1 MDKNTIIGL
10 LLIFAVFMGFS
21 FYTSQKNAKYRE
33 QVEKEMLEQ
42 EQKAREDSIANAVA
56 ASMNSQ
62 VETTDNSETNTTT
75 ASADSAAAKAN
86 EQQKLPL
93 YAVAFQMPAD
103 AANGDFKVVTNKAI
117 YSFARQGGF
126 LKRIELKD
134 VYKFAPKDSVK
145 PQVVLFDGE
154 KNNINIDL
162 MLKNQAIV
170 HSKDLTFSS
179 DIKDSLVVGE
189 DSAMLS
195 LKVFPAGVAATN
207 DSTGNTAES
216 YIEYLYTFYPNDY
229 HFGFRINFVNMSDYL
244 YANNLDYTIE
254 WNALLTCQE
263 RNYQIERDI
272 STIYYMD
279 NVEDVDNL
287 DERKNAKKDFSSP
300 LKWVGFKQ
308 QFFTSTLIAK
318 SAEFSTASLE
328 VKVPA
333 KNETSFLKSM
343 KADLDFKVNDLNN
356 SSFDMMMYVG
366 PCQYKLLK
374 GYDMKLERQVPL
386 GWGFFL
392 LQWCN
397 RYIIIPVFNWLES
410 YGISYGIIILILSL
424 FIKLLVTPVNYK
436 TYISSAKMRAL
447 KPEIEALNKKFPK
460 ADQNQDEMMKK
471 QQATMALYR
480 SAKASPMAGCLPA
493 LIQMPILIAMYRFFP
508 SAYELRQ
515 QPFLWADDLSAY
527 DSILDLSFNI
537 PLYGDHVSLFTLLM
551 TISTIAYTYM
561 NNKLMTPATGNN
573 DQQRMMK
580 VMMYIMPIMFLF
592 MFNSFSS
599 GLTYYYLLI
608 NLITFAQNG
617 IFMLTVNQDK
627 LRAQLLANMKKP
639 VQKSKW
645 QQRMEAMVK
654 QQQELAKKQGRK

>member
-10 LLIFAVFMGFS
+10 LLIFALFMGFS
-21 FYTSQKNAKYRE
+21 FYTSQKNAKHRE
-33 QVEKEMLEQ
+33 QMEKEMLEQ

-56 ASMNSQ
+56 VSMSAQ
-62 VETTDNSETNTTT
+62 QSVDQSATTSSDTTATTNTT
-75 ASADSAAAKAN
+75 AV
-86 EQQKLPL
+86 QQKPL
-93 YAVAFQMPAD
+93 YAVAFQVPED
-103 AANGDFKVVTNKAI
+103 VQNGDFKVVTNKAI
-117 YSFARQGGF
+117 YSFARQGGY

-145 PQVVLFDGE
+145 PQVVLYEGDA
-154 KNNINIDL
+154 NLVNIDL
-162 MLKNQAIV
+162 MLKNQAVV
-170 HSKDLTFSS
+170 HSKDLFFSS
-179 DIKDSLVVGE
+179 DVKDSLLVTK
-189 DSAMLS
+189 DSTVLS
-195 LKVFPAGVAATN
+195 LKVYPAGATVTADSAAPVS
-207 DSTGNTAES
+207 DS
-216 YIEYLYTFYPNDY
+216 YIEYLYSFYPNDY
-229 HFGFRINFVNMSDYL
+229 HFGFRVNFVNMSDYL

-254 WNALLTCQE
+254 WNAMLKSQE

-272 STIYYMD
+272 TTIYYMD
-279 NVEDVDNL
+279 NVEDVKNL
-287 DERKNAKKDFSSP
+287 DERKSDKKDFSSP

-318 SAEFSTASLE
+318 SADFSTASLE
-328 VKVPA
+328 VSVPA
-333 KNETSFLKSM
+333 KDETSLLKTM
-343 KADLDFKVNDLNN
+343 NAELDFRVGDLDKG
-356 SSFDMMMYVG
+356 SFDMMMYVG
-366 PCQYKLLK
+366 PSQYKLLK
-374 GYDMKLERQVPL
+374 EYDMKLERQVPL

-397 RYIIIPVFNWLES
+397 RYMIIPIFNWLES

-447 KPEIEALNKKFPK
+447 KPEIDALSKKFPK

-471 QQATMALYR
+471 QQATMALYK

-515 QPFLWADDLSAY
+515 QSFLWADDLSAY

-537 PLYGDHVSLFTLLM
+537 PLYGNHVSLFTLLM

-561 NNKLMTPATGNN
+561 NNKLMTPATGSG
-573 DQQRMMK
+573 DQQKMMR

-639 VQKSKW
+639 VKKSKW
-645 QQRMEAMVK
+645 QQRMEEMVK
-654 QQQELAKKQGRK
+654 QQQQMAKQKGR

>member
-10 LLIFAVFMGFS
+10 LLIFALFMGFS
-21 FYTSQKNAKYRE
+21 FYTSQKNAKHRE
-33 QVEKEMLEQ
+33 QVEKEMLAQ
-42 EQKAREDSIANAVA
+42 EEKAREDSIANAVA
-56 ASMNSQ
+56 LGMANQQNMND
-62 VETTDNSETNTTT
+62 TTAAVSTATSAPASET
-75 ASADSAAAKAN
+75 
-86 EQQKLPL
+86 QQKLPL

-103 AANGDFKVVTNKAI
+103 AQNGDFKVVTNKAI
-117 YSFARQGGF
+117 YSFARQGGY
-126 LKRIELKD
+126 LKRIEFKD

-145 PQVVLFDGE
+145 PQVVLFDGDA
-154 KNNINIDL
+154 NSLNIDL

-179 DIKDSLVVGE
+179 EVKDSLVVTK
-189 DSAMLS
+189 DSAVLS
-195 LKVFPAGVAATN
+195 LKVFPAGVQGTA
-207 DSTGNTAES
+207 DSTGNAAES
-216 YIEYLYTFYPNDY
+216 YLEYLYTFYPNEY

-244 YANNLDYTIE
+244 YANNLDYTIA
-254 WNALLTCQE
+254 WNAQLTCQE
-263 RNYQIERDI
+263 RNYQIERDM

-287 DERKNAKKDFSSP
+287 DERKSAKKDFSSP

-318 SAEFSTASLE
+318 SADFTTASLE
-328 VKVPA
+328 VTVPA
-333 KNETSFLKSM
+333 KTENTLLKTM
-343 KADLDFKVNDLNN
+343 TADLDFKLNDLNN
-356 SSFDMMMYVG
+356 SSFEMMMYVG
-366 PCQYKLLK
+366 PSQYKLLK

-397 RYIIIPVFNWLES
+397 RYMIIPIFNWLES

-447 KPEIEALNKKFPK
+447 KPEIEALGKRFPK

-471 QQATMALYR
+471 QQATMALYK
-480 SAKASPMAGCLPA
+480 SAKASPMAGCIPA

-515 QPFLWADDLSAY
+515 QPFLWAEDLSAY

-537 PLYGDHVSLFTLLM
+537 PLYGNHVSLFTLLM

-561 NNKLMTPATGNN
+561 NNKLMNPAAGSS

-580 VMMYIMPIMFLF
+580 VMMYLMPIMFLF

-639 VQKSKW
+639 VKKSKW
-645 QQRMEAMVK
+645 QQRMEEMVK
-654 QQQELAKKQGRK
+654 QQQQQMAAKQGKK

>member
-10 LLIFAVFMGFS
+10 LLIFALFMGFS
-21 FYTSQKNAKYRE
+21 FYTSQKNAKHQE
-33 QVEKEMLEQ
+33 QVQKEMMEQ

-56 ASMNSQ
+56 ASMTSQ
-62 VETTDNSETNTTT
+62 TETTNTSGTGSATDDASST
-75 ASADSAAAKAN
+75 AEPK
-86 EQQKLPL
+86 KLPL

-103 AANGDFKVVTNKAI
+103 AANGDFKVVTNKAV
-117 YSFARQGGF
+117 YSFARKGGY
-126 LKRIELKD
+126 LKRVEFKN

-145 PQVVLFDGE
+145 PQVVLFDGDN
-154 KNNINIDL
+154 NNINIDL
-162 MLKNQAIV
+162 MLKNQAVV

-179 DIKDSLVVGE
+179 DIKDSLVVSE
-189 DSAMLS
+189 DSAVLS
-195 LKVFPAGVAATN
+195 LKVFPAGVAAAN
-207 DSTGNTAES
+207 DSTGGSAES

-229 HFGFRINFVNMSDYL
+229 HFGFKVNFVNMSDCL

-263 RNYQIERDI
+263 RNYQIERDM

-279 NVEDVDNL
+279 NVDDVDNL
-287 DERKNAKKDFSSP
+287 DERKSDKKDFSSP

-308 QFFTSTLIAK
+308 QFFTSTMIAK
-318 SAEFSTASLE
+318 SADFSTASLN
-328 VKVPA
+328 VNVPA
-333 KNETSFLKSM
+333 KSETSYLKTM
-343 KADLDFKVNDLNN
+343 TADLDFRVDNLDN

-366 PCQYKLLK
+366 PSQYKLLK
-374 GYDMKLERQVPL
+374 EYDMKLERQVPL

-471 QQATMALYR
+471 QQATMALYK

-515 QPFLWADDLSAY
+515 QSFLWADDLSSY

-537 PLYGDHVSLFTLLM
+537 PLYGNHVSLFTLLM

-580 VMMYIMPIMFLF
+580 IMMYIMPIMFLF

-645 QQRMEAMVK
+645 QQRMEEMVR
-654 QQQELAKKQGRK
+654 QQQEMAKKQGRK

>member
-10 LLIFAVFMGFS
+10 LLIFALFMGFS
-21 FYTSQKNAKYRE
+21 FYTSQKNAKHQE
-33 QVEKEMLEQ
+33 QVQKEMMEQ

-56 ASMNSQ
+56 ASMTSQ
-62 VETTDNSETNTTT
+62 TETTNTSGTGSATDDASST
-75 ASADSAAAKAN
+75 AEPK
-86 EQQKLPL
+86 KLPL
-93 YAVAFQMPAD
+93 YAVAFPMPAD

-117 YSFARQGGF
+117 YSFARQGGY
-126 LKRIELKD
+126 LKRVEFKN

-145 PQVVLFDGE
+145 PQVVLFDGDN
-154 KNNINIDL
+154 NNINIDL
-162 MLKNQAIV
+162 MLKNQAVV

-179 DIKDSLVVGE
+179 DIKDSLVVSE
-189 DSAMLS
+189 DSAVLS
-195 LKVFPAGVAATN
+195 LKVFPAGVAAAN
-207 DSTGNTAES
+207 DSTGGSAES

-229 HFGFRINFVNMSDYL
+229 HFGFKVNFVNMSDCL

-263 RNYQIERDI
+263 RNYQIERDM

-279 NVEDVDNL
+279 NVDDVDNL
-287 DERKNAKKDFSSP
+287 DERKSDKKDFSSP

-308 QFFTSTLIAK
+308 QFFTSTMIAK
-318 SAEFSTASLE
+318 SADFSTASLN
-328 VKVPA
+328 VNVPA
-333 KNETSFLKSM
+333 KSETSYLKTM
-343 KADLDFKVNDLNN
+343 TADLDFRVDNLDN

-366 PCQYKLLK
+366 PSQYKLLK
-374 GYDMKLERQVPL
+374 EYDMKLERQVPL

-471 QQATMALYR
+471 QQATMALYK

-515 QPFLWADDLSAY
+515 QSFLWADDLSSY

-537 PLYGDHVSLFTLLM
+537 PLYGNHVSLFTLLM

-580 VMMYIMPIMFLF
+580 IMMYIMPIMFLF

-645 QQRMEAMVK
+645 QQRMEEMVR
-654 QQQELAKKQGRK
+654 QQQEMAKKQGRK

>member
-10 LLIFAVFMGFS
+10 LLIFALFMGFS
-21 FYTSQKNAKYRE
+21 FYTSQKNAKHQE
-33 QVEKEMLEQ
+33 QVQKEMMEQ

-56 ASMNSQ
+56 ASMTSQ
-62 VETTDNSETNTTT
+62 TETTNTSGTGSATDDASST
-75 ASADSAAAKAN
+75 AEPK
-86 EQQKLPL
+86 KLPL

-117 YSFARQGGF
+117 YSFARKGGY
-126 LKRIELKD
+126 LKRVEFKN

-145 PQVVLFDGE
+145 PQVVLFDGDN
-154 KNNINIDL
+154 NNINIDL
-162 MLKNQAIV
+162 MLKNQAVV

-179 DIKDSLVVGE
+179 DIKDSLVVSE
-189 DSAMLS
+189 DSAVLS
-195 LKVFPAGVAATN
+195 LKVFPAGVAAAN
-207 DSTGNTAES
+207 DSTGGSAES

-229 HFGFRINFVNMSDYL
+229 HFGFKVNFVNMSDCL

-263 RNYQIERDI
+263 RNYQIERDM

-279 NVEDVDNL
+279 NVDDVDNL
-287 DERKNAKKDFSSP
+287 DERKSDKKDFSSP

-308 QFFTSTLIAK
+308 QFFTSTMIAK
-318 SAEFSTASLE
+318 SADFSTASLK
-328 VKVPA
+328 VNVPA
-333 KNETSFLKSM
+333 KSETSYLKTM
-343 KADLDFKVNDLNN
+343 TADLDFRVDNLDN

-366 PCQYKLLK
+366 PSQYKLLK
-374 GYDMKLERQVPL
+374 EYDMKLERQVPL

-471 QQATMALYR
+471 QQATMALYK

-515 QPFLWADDLSAY
+515 QSFLWADDLSSY

-537 PLYGDHVSLFTLLM
+537 PLYGNHVSLFTLLM

-580 VMMYIMPIMFLF
+580 IMMYIMPIMFLF

-645 QQRMEAMVK
+645 QQRMEEMVR
-654 QQQELAKKQGRK
+654 QQQEMAKKQGRK

>member
-10 LLIFAVFMGFS
+10 LLIFALFMGFS
-21 FYTSQKNAKYRE
+21 FYTSQKNAKHQE
-33 QVEKEMLEQ
+33 QVQKEMMEQ

-56 ASMNSQ
+56 ASMTSQ
-62 VETTDNSETNTTT
+62 TETTNTSGTVSATDDASST
-75 ASADSAAAKAN
+75 AEPK
-86 EQQKLPL
+86 KLPL

-117 YSFARQGGF
+117 YSFARQGGY
-126 LKRIELKD
+126 LKRVEFKN

-145 PQVVLFDGE
+145 PQVVLFDGDN
-154 KNNINIDL
+154 NNINIDL
-162 MLKNQAIV
+162 MLKNQAVV

-179 DIKDSLVVGE
+179 DIKDSLVVSE
-189 DSAMLS
+189 DSAVLS
-195 LKVFPAGVAATN
+195 LKVFPAGVAAAN
-207 DSTGNTAES
+207 DSTGGSAES

-229 HFGFRINFVNMSDYL
+229 HFGFKVNFVNMSDCL

-263 RNYQIERDI
+263 RNYQIERDM

-279 NVEDVDNL
+279 NVDDVDNL
-287 DERKNAKKDFSSP
+287 DERKSDKKDFSSP

-308 QFFTSTLIAK
+308 QFFTSTMIAK
-318 SAEFSTASLE
+318 SADFSTASLN
-328 VKVPA
+328 VNVPA
-333 KNETSFLKSM
+333 KSETSYLKTM
-343 KADLDFKVNDLNN
+343 TADLDFRVDNLDN

-366 PCQYKLLK
+366 PSQYKLLK
-374 GYDMKLERQVPL
+374 EYDMKLERQVPL

-471 QQATMALYR
+471 QQATMALYK

-515 QPFLWADDLSAY
+515 QSFLWADDLSSY

-537 PLYGDHVSLFTLLM
+537 PLYGNHVSLFTLLM

-580 VMMYIMPIMFLF
+580 IMMYIMPIMFLF

-645 QQRMEAMVK
+645 QQRMEEMVR
-654 QQQELAKKQGRK
+654 QQQEMAKKQGRK

>member
-10 LLIFAVFMGFS
+10 LLIFALFMGFS
-21 FYTSQKNAKYRE
+21 FYTSQKNAKHRE
-33 QVEKEMLEQ
+33 QVEKEMLAQ

-56 ASMNSQ
+56 TSMADQMMN
-62 VETTDNSETNTTT
+62 DTT
-75 ASADSAAAKAN
+75 ASSTSTAANTPAT
-86 EQQKLPL
+86 ETQQKLPL

-103 AANGDFKVVTNKAI
+103 AQNGDFKVVTNKAI
-117 YSFARQGGF
+117 YSFARQGGY

-145 PQVVLFDGE
+145 PQVVLFDGDA
-154 KNNINIDL
+154 NSLNIDL

-179 DIKDSLVVGE
+179 EVRDSLVVTE
-189 DSAMLS
+189 DSAVLS
-195 LKVFPAGVAATN
+195 LKVFPAGARMSA
-207 DSTGNTAES
+207 DSTGNAAES
-216 YIEYLYTFYPNDY
+216 YLEYLYTFYPDEY

-244 YANNLDYTIE
+244 YANNLDYTLA
-254 WNALLTCQE
+254 WNAQLTCQE
-263 RNYQIERDI
+263 RNYQIERDM

-279 NVEDVDNL
+279 NVDDVDNL
-287 DERKNAKKDFSSP
+287 DERKSDKKDFSSP

-318 SAEFSTASLE
+318 STDFTTASLE
-328 VKVPA
+328 VTVPA
-333 KNETSFLKSM
+333 KTESTLLKSM
-343 KADLDFKVNDLNN
+343 TADLDFRVSDLNN

-366 PCQYKLLK
+366 PGQYKLLK
-374 GYDMKLERQVPL
+374 DYDMKLERQVPL

-410 YGISYGIIILILSL
+410 YGINYGIIILILSL
-424 FIKLLVTPVNYK
+424 LIKLIVTPVNYK
-436 TYISSAKMRAL
+436 TYLSSAKMRAL
-447 KPEIEALNKKFPK
+447 KPEVDAIGKRYPK

-471 QQATMALYR
+471 QQATMALYK

-515 QPFLWADDLSAY
+515 QPFLWAEDLSAY
-527 DSILDLSFNI
+527 DSICNLSFNI
-537 PLYGDHVSLFTLLM
+537 PLYGNHVSLFTLLM

-561 NNKLMTPATGNN
+561 NNKLMNPAAGNS

-580 VMMYIMPIMFLF
+580 VMLYIMPIMMLF
-592 MFNSFSS
+592 MFNNFSS

-617 IFMLTVNQDK
+617 IFVLTVNQDK

-639 VQKSKW
+639 VKKSKW
-645 QQRMEAMVK
+645 QQRMEEMVK
-654 QQQELAKKQGRK
+654 QQQQMAKQGRK

>member
-10 LLIFAVFMGFS
+10 LLIFALFMGFS
-21 FYTSQKNAKYRE
+21 FYTSQKNAKHQE
-33 QVEKEMLEQ
+33 QVQKEMLEQ

-56 ASMNSQ
+56 ASMTSQ
-62 VETTDNSETNTTT
+62 TETTNTSGTGSATDDASST
-75 ASADSAAAKAN
+75 AEPK
-86 EQQKLPL
+86 KLPL

-117 YSFARQGGF
+117 YSFARKGGY
-126 LKRIELKD
+126 LKRVEFKN

-145 PQVVLFDGE
+145 PQVVLFDGDN
-154 KNNINIDL
+154 NNINIDL
-162 MLKNQAIV
+162 MLKNQAVV

-179 DIKDSLVVGE
+179 DIKDSLVVSE
-189 DSAMLS
+189 DSAVLS
-195 LKVFPAGVAATN
+195 LKVFPAGVAAAN
-207 DSTGNTAES
+207 DSTGGSAES

-229 HFGFRINFVNMSDYL
+229 HFGFKVNFVNMSDCL

-263 RNYQIERDI
+263 RNYQIERDM

-279 NVEDVDNL
+279 NVDDVDNL
-287 DERKNAKKDFSSP
+287 DERKSDKKDFSSP

-308 QFFTSTLIAK
+308 QFFTSTMIAK
-318 SAEFSTASLE
+318 SADFSTASLN
-328 VKVPA
+328 VNVPA
-333 KNETSFLKSM
+333 KSETSYLKTM
-343 KADLDFKVNDLNN
+343 TADLDFRVDNLDN

-366 PCQYKLLK
+366 PSQYKLLK
-374 GYDMKLERQVPL
+374 EYDMKLERQVPL

-471 QQATMALYR
+471 QQATMALYK

-515 QPFLWADDLSAY
+515 QSFLWADDLSSY

-537 PLYGDHVSLFTLLM
+537 PLYGNHVSLFTLLM

-580 VMMYIMPIMFLF
+580 IMMYIMPIMFLF

-645 QQRMEAMVK
+645 QQRMEEMVR
-654 QQQELAKKQGRK
+654 QQQEMAKKQGRK

>member
-10 LLIFAVFMGFS
+10 LLIFALFMGFS
-21 FYTSQKNAKYRE
+21 FYTSQKNAKHQE
-33 QVEKEMLEQ
+33 QVQKEMMEQ

-56 ASMNSQ
+56 ASMTSQ
-62 VETTDNSETNTTT
+62 TETTNTSGTGSATDDASST
-75 ASADSAAAKAN
+75 AEPK
-86 EQQKLPL
+86 KLPL

-117 YSFARQGGF
+117 YSFARQGGY
-126 LKRIELKD
+126 LKRVEFKN

-145 PQVVLFDGE
+145 PQVVLFDGDN
-154 KNNINIDL
+154 NNINIDL
-162 MLKNQAIV
+162 MLKNQAVV

-179 DIKDSLVVGE
+179 DIKDSLVVSE
-189 DSAMLS
+189 DSAVLS
-195 LKVFPAGVAATN
+195 LKVFPAGVAAAN
-207 DSTGNTAES
+207 DSTGGSAES

-229 HFGFRINFVNMSDYL
+229 HFGFKVNFVNMSDCL

-263 RNYQIERDI
+263 RNYQIERDM

-279 NVEDVDNL
+279 NVDDVDNL
-287 DERKNAKKDFSSP
+287 DERKSDKKDFSSP

-308 QFFTSTLIAK
+308 QFFTSTMIAK
-318 SAEFSTASLE
+318 SADFSTASLK
-328 VKVPA
+328 VNVPA
-333 KNETSFLKSM
+333 KNETSYLKTM
-343 KADLDFKVNDLNN
+343 TADLDFRVDNLDN

-366 PCQYKLLK
+366 PSQYKLLK
-374 GYDMKLERQVPL
+374 EYDMKLERQVPL

-471 QQATMALYR
+471 QQATMALYK

-515 QPFLWADDLSAY
+515 QSFLWADDLSSY

-537 PLYGDHVSLFTLLM
+537 PLYGNHVSLFTLLM

-580 VMMYIMPIMFLF
+580 IMMYIMPIMFLF

-645 QQRMEAMVK
+645 QQRMEEMVR
-654 QQQELAKKQGRK
+654 QQQEMAKKQGRK

>member
-10 LLIFAVFMGFS
+10 LLIFALFMGFS
-21 FYTSQKNAKYRE
+21 FYTSQKNAKHQE
-33 QVEKEMLEQ
+33 QVQKEMLEQ

-56 ASMNSQ
+56 ASMTSQ
-62 VETTDNSETNTTT
+62 TETTNTSGTGSATDDASST
-75 ASADSAAAKAN
+75 AEPK
-86 EQQKLPL
+86 KLPL

-117 YSFARQGGF
+117 YSFARQGGY
-126 LKRIELKD
+126 LKRVEFKN

-145 PQVVLFDGE
+145 PQVVLFDGDN
-154 KNNINIDL
+154 NNINIDL
-162 MLKNQAIV
+162 MLKNQAVV

-179 DIKDSLVVGE
+179 DIKDSLVVSE
-189 DSAMLS
+189 DSAVLS
-195 LKVFPAGVAATN
+195 LKVFPAGVAAAN
-207 DSTGNTAES
+207 DSTGGSAES

-229 HFGFRINFVNMSDYL
+229 HFGFKVNFVNMSDCL

-263 RNYQIERDI
+263 RNYQIERDM

-279 NVEDVDNL
+279 NVDDVDNL
-287 DERKNAKKDFSSP
+287 DERKSDKKDFSSP

-308 QFFTSTLIAK
+308 QFFTSTMIAK
-318 SAEFSTASLE
+318 SADFSTASLN
-328 VKVPA
+328 VNVPA
-333 KNETSFLKSM
+333 KSETSYLKTM
-343 KADLDFKVNDLNN
+343 TADLDFRVDNLDN

-366 PCQYKLLK
+366 PSQYKLLK
-374 GYDMKLERQVPL
+374 EYDMKLERQVPL

-471 QQATMALYR
+471 QQATMALYK

-515 QPFLWADDLSAY
+515 QSFLWADDLSSY

-537 PLYGDHVSLFTLLM
+537 PLYGNHVSLFTLLM

-580 VMMYIMPIMFLF
+580 IMMYIMPIMFLF

-645 QQRMEAMVK
+645 QQRMEEMVR
-654 QQQELAKKQGRK
+654 QQQEMAKKQGRK

>member
-10 LLIFAVFMGFS
+10 LLIFALFMGFS
-21 FYTSQKNAKYRE
+21 FYTSQKNAKHQE
-33 QVEKEMLEQ
+33 QVQKEMLEQ

-56 ASMNSQ
+56 ASMTSQ
-62 VETTDNSETNTTT
+62 TETTNTSGTGSATDDASST
-75 ASADSAAAKAN
+75 AEPK
-86 EQQKLPL
+86 KLPL

-117 YSFARQGGF
+117 YSFARQGGY
-126 LKRIELKD
+126 LKRVEFKN

-145 PQVVLFDGE
+145 PQVVLFDGDN
-154 KNNINIDL
+154 NNINIDL
-162 MLKNQAIV
+162 MLKNQAVV

-179 DIKDSLVVGE
+179 DIKDSLVVSE
-189 DSAMLS
+189 DSAVLS
-195 LKVFPAGVAATN
+195 LKVFPAGVAAAN
-207 DSTGNTAES
+207 DSTGGSAES

-229 HFGFRINFVNMSDYL
+229 HFGFKVNFVNMSDCL

-263 RNYQIERDI
+263 RNYQIERDM

-279 NVEDVDNL
+279 NVDDVDNL
-287 DERKNAKKDFSSP
+287 DERKSDKKDFSSP

-308 QFFTSTLIAK
+308 QFFTSTMIAK
-318 SAEFSTASLE
+318 SADFSTASLK
-328 VKVPA
+328 VNVPA
-333 KNETSFLKSM
+333 KNETSYLKTMS
-343 KADLDFKVNDLNN
+343 ADLDFKVSDLNTG
-356 SSFDMMMYVG
+356 SFDMMMYVG
-366 PCQYKLLK
+366 PSQYKLLK
-374 GYDMKLERQVPL
+374 EYDMKLERQVPL

-471 QQATMALYR
+471 QQATMALYK

-515 QPFLWADDLSAY
+515 QSFIWADDLSSY

-537 PLYGDHVSLFTLLM
+537 PLYGNHVSLFTLLM
-551 TISTIAYTYM
+551 TVSTIAYTYM

-580 VMMYIMPIMFLF
+580 IMMYIMPIMFLF

-645 QQRMEAMVK
+645 QQRMEEMVR
-654 QQQELAKKQGRK
+654 QQQEMAKKQGRK

>member
-10 LLIFAVFMGFS
+10 LLIFALFMGFS
-21 FYTSQKNAKYRE
+21 FYTSQKNAKHQE
-33 QVEKEMLEQ
+33 QVQKEMMEQ

-56 ASMNSQ
+56 ASMTSQ
-62 VETTDNSETNTTT
+62 TETTNTSGTGSATDDASST
-75 ASADSAAAKAN
+75 AEPK
-86 EQQKLPL
+86 KLPL

-117 YSFARQGGF
+117 YSFARQGGY
-126 LKRIELKD
+126 LKRVEFKN

-145 PQVVLFDGE
+145 PQVVLFDGDN
-154 KNNINIDL
+154 NNINIDL
-162 MLKNQAIV
+162 MLKNQAVV

-179 DIKDSLVVGE
+179 DIKDSLVVSE
-189 DSAMLS
+189 DSAVLS
-195 LKVFPAGVAATN
+195 LKVFPAGVAAAN
-207 DSTGNTAES
+207 DSTGGSAES

-229 HFGFRINFVNMSDYL
+229 HFGFKVNFVNMSDCL

-263 RNYQIERDI
+263 RNYQIERDM

-279 NVEDVDNL
+279 NVDDVDNL
-287 DERKNAKKDFSSP
+287 DERKSDKKDFSSP

-308 QFFTSTLIAK
+308 QFFTSTMIAK
-318 SAEFSTASLE
+318 SADFSTASLK
-328 VKVPA
+328 VNVPA
-333 KNETSFLKSM
+333 KNENSYLKTMS
-343 KADLDFKVNDLNN
+343 ADLDFRVSDLNTG
-356 SSFDMMMYVG
+356 SFDMMMYVG
-366 PCQYKLLK
+366 PSQYKLLK
-374 GYDMKLERQVPL
+374 EYDMKLERQVPL

-471 QQATMALYR
+471 QQATMALYK

-515 QPFLWADDLSAY
+515 QSFLWADDLSSY

-537 PLYGDHVSLFTLLM
+537 PLYGNHVSLFTLLM

-580 VMMYIMPIMFLF
+580 IMMYIMPIMFLF

-645 QQRMEAMVK
+645 QQRMEEMVR
-654 QQQELAKKQGRK
+654 QQQEMAKKQGRK

>member
-10 LLIFAVFMGFS
+10 LLIFALFMGFS
-21 FYTSQKNAKYRE
+21 FYTSQKNAKHQE
-33 QVEKEMLEQ
+33 QVQKEMLEQ

-56 ASMNSQ
+56 ASMTSQ
-62 VETTDNSETNTTT
+62 TETTNTSGTGSATDDASST
-75 ASADSAAAKAN
+75 AEPK
-86 EQQKLPL
+86 KLPL

-117 YSFARQGGF
+117 YSFARKGGY
-126 LKRIELKD
+126 LKRVEFKN

-145 PQVVLFDGE
+145 PQVVLFDGDN
-154 KNNINIDL
+154 NNINIDL
-162 MLKNQAIV
+162 MLKNQAVV

-179 DIKDSLVVGE
+179 DIKDSLVVSE
-189 DSAMLS
+189 DSAVLS
-195 LKVFPAGVAATN
+195 LKVFSAGVAAAN
-207 DSTGNTAES
+207 DSTGGSAES

-229 HFGFRINFVNMSDYL
+229 HFGFKVNFVNMSDCL

-263 RNYQIERDI
+263 RNYQIERDM

-279 NVEDVDNL
+279 NVDDVDNL
-287 DERKNAKKDFSSP
+287 DERKSDKKDFSSP

-308 QFFTSTLIAK
+308 QFFTSTMIAK
-318 SAEFSTASLE
+318 SADFSTASLK
-328 VKVPA
+328 VNVPA
-333 KNETSFLKSM
+333 KNETSYLKTMS
-343 KADLDFKVNDLNN
+343 ADLDFKVSDLNTG
-356 SSFDMMMYVG
+356 SFDMMMYVG
-366 PCQYKLLK
+366 PSQYKLLK
-374 GYDMKLERQVPL
+374 EYDMKLERQVPL

-471 QQATMALYR
+471 QQATMALYK

-515 QPFLWADDLSAY
+515 QSFIWADDLSSY

-537 PLYGDHVSLFTLLM
+537 PLYGNHVSLFTLLM
-551 TISTIAYTYM
+551 TVSTIAYTYM

-580 VMMYIMPIMFLF
+580 IMMYIMPIMFLF

-645 QQRMEAMVK
+645 QQRMEEMVR
-654 QQQELAKKQGRK
+654 QQQEMAKKQGRK

>member
-10 LLIFAVFMGFS
+10 LLIFALFMGFS
-21 FYTSQKNAKYRE
+21 FYTSQKNAKHQE
-33 QVEKEMLEQ
+33 QVQKEMLEQ

-56 ASMNSQ
+56 ASMTSQ
-62 VETTDNSETNTTT
+62 TETTNTSGTGSATDDASST
-75 ASADSAAAKAN
+75 AEPK
-86 EQQKLPL
+86 KLPL

-117 YSFARQGGF
+117 YSFARKGGY
-126 LKRIELKD
+126 LKRVEFKN

-145 PQVVLFDGE
+145 PQVVLFDGDN
-154 KNNINIDL
+154 NNINIDL
-162 MLKNQAIV
+162 MLKNQAVV

-179 DIKDSLVVGE
+179 DIKDSLVVSE
-189 DSAMLS
+189 DSAVLS
-195 LKVFPAGVAATN
+195 LKVFPASVAAAN
-207 DSTGNTAES
+207 DSTGGSAES

-229 HFGFRINFVNMSDYL
+229 HFGFKVNFVNMSDCL

-263 RNYQIERDI
+263 RNYQIERDM

-279 NVEDVDNL
+279 NVDDVDNL
-287 DERKNAKKDFSSP
+287 DERKSDKKDFSSP

-308 QFFTSTLIAK
+308 QFFTSTMIAK
-318 SAEFSTASLE
+318 SADFSTASLK
-328 VKVPA
+328 VNVPA
-333 KNETSFLKSM
+333 KNETSYLKTMS
-343 KADLDFKVNDLNN
+343 ADLDFKVSDLNTG
-356 SSFDMMMYVG
+356 SFDMMMYVG
-366 PCQYKLLK
+366 PSQYKLLK
-374 GYDMKLERQVPL
+374 EYDMKLERQVPL

-471 QQATMALYR
+471 QQATMALYK

-515 QPFLWADDLSAY
+515 QSFLWADDLSSY

-537 PLYGDHVSLFTLLM
+537 PLYGNHVSLFTLLM

-580 VMMYIMPIMFLF
+580 IMMYIMPIMFLF

-645 QQRMEAMVK
+645 QQRM
-654 QQQELAKKQGRK
+654 

>member
-10 LLIFAVFMGFS
+10 LLIFALFMGFS
-21 FYTSQKNAKYRE
+21 FYTSQKNAKHQE
-33 QVEKEMLEQ
+33 QVQKEMMEQ

-56 ASMNSQ
+56 ASMTSQ
-62 VETTDNSETNTTT
+62 TETTNTSGTGSATDDASST
-75 ASADSAAAKAN
+75 AEPK
-86 EQQKLPL
+86 KLPL

-117 YSFARQGGF
+117 YSFARKGGY
-126 LKRIELKD
+126 LKRVEFKN

-145 PQVVLFDGE
+145 PQVVLFDGDN
-154 KNNINIDL
+154 NNINIDL
-162 MLKNQAIV
+162 MLKNQAVV

-179 DIKDSLVVGE
+179 DIKDSLVVSE
-189 DSAMLS
+189 DSAVLS
-195 LKVFPAGVAATN
+195 LKVFPAGVAAAN
-207 DSTGNTAES
+207 DSTGGSAES

-229 HFGFRINFVNMSDYL
+229 HFGFKVNFVNMSDCL

-263 RNYQIERDI
+263 RNYQIERDM

-279 NVEDVDNL
+279 NVDDVDNL
-287 DERKNAKKDFSSP
+287 DERKSDKKDFSSP

-308 QFFTSTLIAK
+308 QFFTSTMIAK
-318 SAEFSTASLE
+318 SADFSTASLN
-328 VKVPA
+328 VNVPA
-333 KNETSFLKSM
+333 KSETSYLKTM
-343 KADLDFKVNDLNN
+343 TADLDFRVDNLDN

-366 PCQYKLLK
+366 PSQYKLLK
-374 GYDMKLERQVPL
+374 EYDMKLERQVPL

-471 QQATMALYR
+471 QQATMALYK

-515 QPFLWADDLSAY
+515 QSFLWADDLSSY

-537 PLYGDHVSLFTLLM
+537 PLYGNHVSLFTLLM

-580 VMMYIMPIMFLF
+580 IMMYIMPIMFLF

-645 QQRMEAMVK
+645 QQRMEEMVR
-654 QQQELAKKQGRK
+654 QQQEMAKKQGRK

>member
-10 LLIFAVFMGFS
+10 LLIFALFMGFS
-21 FYTSQKNAKYRE
+21 FYTSQKNAKHQE
-33 QVEKEMLEQ
+33 QVQKEMMEQ

-56 ASMNSQ
+56 ASMTSQ
-62 VETTDNSETNTTT
+62 TETTNTSGTGSATDDASST
-75 ASADSAAAKAN
+75 AEPK
-86 EQQKLPL
+86 KLPL

-103 AANGDFKVVTNKAI
+103 AANGDFKVVTNKAV
-117 YSFARQGGF
+117 YSFARQGGY
-126 LKRIELKD
+126 LKRVEFKN

-145 PQVVLFDGE
+145 PQVVLFDGDN
-154 KNNINIDL
+154 NNINIDL
-162 MLKNQAIV
+162 MLKNQAVV

-179 DIKDSLVVGE
+179 DIKDSLVVSE
-189 DSAMLS
+189 DSAVLS
-195 LKVFPAGVAATN
+195 LKVFPAGVAAAN
-207 DSTGNTAES
+207 DSTGGSAES

-229 HFGFRINFVNMSDYL
+229 HFGFKVNFVNMSDCL

-263 RNYQIERDI
+263 RNYQIERDM

-279 NVEDVDNL
+279 NVDDVDNL
-287 DERKNAKKDFSSP
+287 DERKSDKKDFSSP

-308 QFFTSTLIAK
+308 QFFTSTMIAK
-318 SAEFSTASLE
+318 SADFSTASLN
-328 VKVPA
+328 VNVPA
-333 KNETSFLKSM
+333 KSETSYLKTMS
-343 KADLDFKVNDLNN
+343 ADLDFRVDNLDN

-366 PCQYKLLK
+366 PSQYKLLK
-374 GYDMKLERQVPL
+374 EYDMKLERQVPL

-471 QQATMALYR
+471 QQATMALYK

-515 QPFLWADDLSAY
+515 QSFLWADDLSSY

-537 PLYGDHVSLFTLLM
+537 PLYGNHVSLFTLLM

-580 VMMYIMPIMFLF
+580 IMMYIMPIMFLF

-645 QQRMEAMVK
+645 QQRMEEMVR
-654 QQQELAKKQGRK
+654 QQQEMAKKQGRK

>member
-1 MDKNTIIGL
+1 MDKNFIIGL
-10 LLIFAVFMGFS
+10 LLIFALFMGFS
-21 FYTSQKNAKYRE
+21 FYTSQKNAKYQE
-33 QVEKEMLEQ
+33 QVQKEMLEQ

-56 ASMNSQ
+56 ASMTSQ
-62 VETTDNSETNTTT
+62 TETTNTSGTESATDNAGST
-75 ASADSAAAKAN
+75 AEPK
-86 EQQKLPL
+86 KLPL

-117 YSFARQGGF
+117 YSFARKGGY
-126 LKRIELKD
+126 LKRVEFKN
-134 VYKFAPKDSVK
+134 VYKFASKDSVK
-145 PQVVLFDGE
+145 PQVVLFDGDN
-154 KNNINIDL
+154 NNINIDL
-162 MLKNQAIV
+162 MLKNQAVV

-179 DIKDSLVVGE
+179 DIKDSLVVSE
-189 DSAMLS
+189 DSAVLS
-195 LKVFPAGVAATN
+195 LKVFPAGVATN
-207 DSTGNTAES
+207 DSTDNNVES

-229 HFGFRINFVNMSDYL
+229 HFGFKVNFVNMSDCL

-279 NVEDVDNL
+279 NMDDVDNL
-287 DERKNAKKDFSSP
+287 DERKSDKKDFSSP

-308 QFFTSTLIAK
+308 QFFTSTMIAK
-318 SAEFSTASLE
+318 STDFSTASLK
-328 VKVPA
+328 VNVPA
-333 KNETSFLKSM
+333 KNENSYLKTMS
-343 KADLDFKVNDLNN
+343 ADLDFEVSDLNTG
-356 SSFDMMMYVG
+356 SFDMMMYVG
-366 PCQYKLLK
+366 PSQYKLLK
-374 GYDMKLERQVPL
+374 EYDLKLERQVPL

-471 QQATMALYR
+471 QQATMALYK

-515 QPFLWADDLSAY
+515 QPFLWAEDLSAY

-537 PLYGDHVSLFTLLM
+537 PVYGNHVSLFTLLM
-551 TISTIAYTYM
+551 TVSTIAYTYM
-561 NNKLMTPATGNN
+561 NNKLMNPDTGNN

-580 VMMYIMPIMFLF
+580 IMMYIMPIMFLF

-645 QQRMEAMVK
+645 QQRMEEMVR
-654 QQQELAKKQGRK
+654 QQQEMAKKQGRK

>member
-10 LLIFAVFMGFS
+10 LLIFALFMGFS
-21 FYTSQKNAKYRE
+21 FYTSQKNAKHQE
-33 QVEKEMLEQ
+33 QVQKEMLEQ

-56 ASMNSQ
+56 ASMTSQ
-62 VETTDNSETNTTT
+62 TETTNTSGTGSATDDASST
-75 ASADSAAAKAN
+75 AEPK
-86 EQQKLPL
+86 KLPL

-117 YSFARQGGF
+117 YSFARKGGY
-126 LKRIELKD
+126 LKRVEFKN

-145 PQVVLFDGE
+145 PQVVLFDGDN
-154 KNNINIDL
+154 NNINIDL
-162 MLKNQAIV
+162 MLKNQAVV

-179 DIKDSLVVGE
+179 DIKDSLVVSE
-189 DSAMLS
+189 DSAVLS
-195 LKVFPAGVAATN
+195 LKVFPAGVAAAN
-207 DSTGNTAES
+207 DSTGGSAES

-229 HFGFRINFVNMSDYL
+229 HFGFKVNFVNMSDCL

-263 RNYQIERDI
+263 RNYQIERDM

-279 NVEDVDNL
+279 NVDDVDNL
-287 DERKNAKKDFSSP
+287 DERKSDKKDFSSP

-308 QFFTSTLIAK
+308 QFFTSTMIAK
-318 SAEFSTASLE
+318 SADFSTASLN
-328 VKVPA
+328 VNVPA
-333 KNETSFLKSM
+333 KNETSYLKTM
-343 KADLDFKVNDLNN
+343 TADLDFRVDNLDN

-366 PCQYKLLK
+366 PSQYKLLK
-374 GYDMKLERQVPL
+374 EYDMKLERQVPL

-471 QQATMALYR
+471 QQATMALYK

-515 QPFLWADDLSAY
+515 QSFLWADDLSSY

-537 PLYGDHVSLFTLLM
+537 PLYGNHVSLFTLLM

-580 VMMYIMPIMFLF
+580 IMMYIMPIMFLF

-645 QQRMEAMVK
+645 QQRMEEMVR
-654 QQQELAKKQGRK
+654 QQQEMAKKQGRK

>member
-10 LLIFAVFMGFS
+10 LLIFALFMGFS
-21 FYTSQKNAKYRE
+21 FYTSQKNAKHQE
-33 QVEKEMLEQ
+33 QVQKEMLEQ

-56 ASMNSQ
+56 ASMTSQ
-62 VETTDNSETNTTT
+62 TETTNTSGTGSATDDASST
-75 ASADSAAAKAN
+75 AEPK
-86 EQQKLPL
+86 KLPL

-117 YSFARQGGF
+117 YSFARQGGY
-126 LKRIELKD
+126 LKRVEFKN

-145 PQVVLFDGE
+145 PQVVLFDGDN
-154 KNNINIDL
+154 NNINIDL
-162 MLKNQAIV
+162 MLKNQAVV

-179 DIKDSLVVGE
+179 DIKDSLVVSE
-189 DSAMLS
+189 DSAVLS
-195 LKVFPAGVAATN
+195 LKVFPAGVAAAN
-207 DSTGNTAES
+207 DSTGGSAES

-229 HFGFRINFVNMSDYL
+229 HFGFKVNFVNMSDCL

-263 RNYQIERDI
+263 RNYQIERDM

-279 NVEDVDNL
+279 NVDDVDNL
-287 DERKNAKKDFSSP
+287 DERKSDKKDFSSP

-308 QFFTSTLIAK
+308 QFFTSTMIAK
-318 SAEFSTASLE
+318 SADFSTASLK
-328 VKVPA
+328 VNVPA
-333 KNETSFLKSM
+333 KNETSYLKTMS
-343 KADLDFKVNDLNN
+343 ADLDFKVSDLNTG
-356 SSFDMMMYVG
+356 SFDMMMYVG
-366 PCQYKLLK
+366 PSQYKLLK
-374 GYDMKLERQVPL
+374 EYDMKLERQVPL

-471 QQATMALYR
+471 QQATMALYK

-515 QPFLWADDLSAY
+515 QSFLWADDLSSY

-537 PLYGDHVSLFTLLM
+537 PLYGNHVSLFTLLM
-551 TISTIAYTYM
+551 TVSTIAYTYM

-580 VMMYIMPIMFLF
+580 IMMYIMPIMFLF

-645 QQRMEAMVK
+645 QQRMEEMVR
-654 QQQELAKKQGRK
+654 QQQEMAKKQGRK

>member
-1 MDKNTIIGL
+1 
-10 LLIFAVFMGFS
+10 MGFS
-21 FYTSQKNAKYRE
+21 FYTSQRNAKHRE
-33 QVEKEMLEQ
+33 QIEKEMIAQ

-56 ASMNSQ
+56 ASMADQ
-62 VETTDNSETNTTT
+62 
-75 ASADSAAAKAN
+75 ASTAN
-86 EQQKLPL
+86 EGEATADTTGGKVAQNKKLPL

-103 AANGDFKVVTNKAI
+103 AQNGDFMVETNKAI
-117 YSFARQGGF
+117 YTFARQGGY
-126 LKRIELKD
+126 LKRIEMKG
-134 VYKFAPKDSVK
+134 VYKYAPKDSVK

-154 KNNINIDL
+154 NNSINIDL
-162 MLKNQAIV
+162 MLKNQAVV

-179 DIKDSLVVGE
+179 DIQDVLMVNE
-189 DSAMLS
+189 DSTVLS
-195 LKVFPAGVAATN
+195 LKVYPAGANAEG
-207 DSTGNTAES
+207 DSTGNVSDS
-216 YIEYLYTFYPNDY
+216 YIEYQYTFSPDNYL
-229 HFGFRINFVNMSDYL
+229 FGFKINFVNMADYL
-244 YANNLDYTIE
+244 YANNLDYTLE
-254 WNALLTCQE
+254 WNSLLTCQE

-272 STIYYMD
+272 TTIYYMD
-279 NVEDVDNL
+279 NVEDVRNL
-287 DERKNAKKDFSSP
+287 DERKNDKKDFASP

-318 SAEFSTASLE
+318 SSDFSTGSL
-328 VKVPA
+328 KVTIPA
-333 KNETSFLKSM
+333 KTETSLLKTMS
-343 KADLDFKVNDLNN
+343 ADLDFRISDVNNG
-356 SSFDMMMYVG
+356 SFDMTMYVG
-366 PCQYKLLK
+366 PSQYKLLK
-374 GYDMKLERQVPL
+374 EYDQKLERQVPL

-397 RYIIIPVFNWLES
+397 RYMIIPIFNWLES

-436 TYISSAKMRAL
+436 TYLSSAKMRAL
-447 KPEIEALNKKFPK
+447 KPEIDALSKRYPK

-471 QQATMALYR
+471 QQATMALYK
-480 SAKASPMAGCLPA
+480 SAHVSPMAGCIPA

-537 PLYGDHVSLFTLLM
+537 PLYGNHVSLFTLLM

-561 NNKLMTPATGNN
+561 NNKLMAPATGNS
-573 DQQRMMK
+573 DQQRMMR

-592 MFNSFSS
+592 MFNSFASA
-599 GLTYYYLLI
+599 LTYYYLLI

-627 LRAQLLANMKKP
+627 LREQLLANMKKP
-639 VQKSKW
+639 VKKSKW
-645 QQRMEAMVK
+645 QQRMEEMVK
-654 QQQELAKKQGRK
+654 QQQQLAKQQGRK

>member
-10 LLIFAVFMGFS
+10 LLIFALFMGFS
-21 FYTSQKNAKYRE
+21 FYTSQKNAKHQE
-33 QVEKEMLEQ
+33 QVQKEMMEQ

-56 ASMNSQ
+56 ASMTSQ
-62 VETTDNSETNTTT
+62 TETTNTSGTGSATDDASST
-75 ASADSAAAKAN
+75 AEPK
-86 EQQKLPL
+86 KLPL

-117 YSFARQGGF
+117 YSFARKGGY
-126 LKRIELKD
+126 LKRVEFKN

-145 PQVVLFDGE
+145 PQVVLFDGDN
-154 KNNINIDL
+154 NNINIDL
-162 MLKNQAIV
+162 MLKNQAVV

-179 DIKDSLVVGE
+179 DIKDSLVVSE
-189 DSAMLS
+189 DSAVLS
-195 LKVFPAGVAATN
+195 LKVFPAGVAAAN
-207 DSTGNTAES
+207 DSTGGSAES
-216 YIEYLYTFYPNDY
+216 YIEYFYTFYPNDY
-229 HFGFRINFVNMSDYL
+229 HFGFKVNFVNMSDCL

-263 RNYQIERDI
+263 RNYQIERDM

-279 NVEDVDNL
+279 NVDDVDNL
-287 DERKNAKKDFSSP
+287 DERKSDKKDFSSP

-308 QFFTSTLIAK
+308 QFFTSTMIAK
-318 SAEFSTASLE
+318 SADFSTASLN
-328 VKVPA
+328 VNVPA
-333 KNETSFLKSM
+333 KSETSYLKTM
-343 KADLDFKVNDLNN
+343 TADLDFRVDNLDN

-366 PCQYKLLK
+366 PSQYKLLK
-374 GYDMKLERQVPL
+374 EYDMKLERQVPL

-471 QQATMALYR
+471 QQATMALYK

-515 QPFLWADDLSAY
+515 QSFLWADDLSSY

-537 PLYGDHVSLFTLLM
+537 PLYGNHVSLFTLLM

-580 VMMYIMPIMFLF
+580 IMMYIMPIMFLF

-645 QQRMEAMVK
+645 QQRMEEMVR
-654 QQQELAKKQGRK
+654 QQQEMAKKQGRK

>member
-10 LLIFAVFMGFS
+10 LLIFALFMGFS
-21 FYTSQKNAKYRE
+21 FYTSQKNAKHRE
-33 QVEKEMLEQ
+33 QVEKERMEQ
-42 EQKAREDSIANAVA
+42 ELKAREDSIANAVA
-56 ASMNSQ
+56 VEMANQQNMNDTAT
-62 VETTDNSETNTTT
+62 VATT
-75 ASADSAAAKAN
+75 ASTPAT
-86 EQQKLPL
+86 ETQQKLPL

-103 AANGDFKVVTNKAI
+103 AKNGDFTVETNKAI
-117 YSFARQGGF
+117 YTFGRQGGY
-126 LKRIELKD
+126 LKRIEMKEA
-134 VYKFAPKDSVK
+134 YRFAPKDSAK
-145 PQVVLFDGE
+145 PHVVLYDGDA
-154 KNNINIDL
+154 NSINIDL
-162 MLKNQAIV
+162 MLKNQATV

-179 DIKDSLVVGE
+179 EVQNLVVTE

-195 LKVFPAGVAATN
+195 LKVYPTGAVQSG
-207 DSTGNTAES
+207 DSTAAAVCES
-216 YIEYLYTFYPNDY
+216 YIEYLYTFYPNEY
-229 HFGFRINFVNMSDYL
+229 HFGYKINFVNMADYL
-244 YANNLDYTIE
+244 YANNLEYTLD
-254 WNALLTCQE
+254 WNAQLSCQE
-263 RNYQIERDI
+263 RNCQIERDM
-272 STIYYMD
+272 STVYYMD
-279 NVEDVDNL
+279 NVDDVDNL
-287 DERKNAKKDFSSP
+287 DERKSDKKDFSSP

-318 SAEFSTASLE
+318 SADFSTASLE
-328 VKVPA
+328 VSVPA
-333 KNETSFLKSM
+333 KNETSLLKTM
-343 KADLDFKVNDLNN
+343 NAELDFRVNDLNKG
-356 SSFDMMMYVG
+356 SFDMMMYMG
-366 PCQYKLLK
+366 PSQYKLLK
-374 GYDMKLERQVPL
+374 EYDLKLERQVPL

-397 RYIIIPVFNWLES
+397 RYMIIPIFNWLES
-410 YGISYGIIILILSL
+410 YGINYGIIILILSL

-447 KPEIEALNKKFPK
+447 KPEIDALGKKFPK

-471 QQATMALYR
+471 QQATMALYK

-515 QPFLWADDLSAY
+515 KSFLWADDLSAY

-537 PLYGDHVSLFTLLM
+537 PLYGNHVSLFTLLM

-561 NNKLMTPATGNN
+561 NNKLMTPATGSS

-592 MFNSFSS
+592 MFNSFASA
-599 GLTYYYLLI
+599 LTYYYLLI

-627 LRAQLLANMKKP
+627 LRAQLLANMKQP
-639 VQKSKW
+639 VKKSKW
-645 QQRMEAMVK
+645 QQRMEEMVK
-654 QQQELAKKQGRK
+654 QQQQLAKQKGR